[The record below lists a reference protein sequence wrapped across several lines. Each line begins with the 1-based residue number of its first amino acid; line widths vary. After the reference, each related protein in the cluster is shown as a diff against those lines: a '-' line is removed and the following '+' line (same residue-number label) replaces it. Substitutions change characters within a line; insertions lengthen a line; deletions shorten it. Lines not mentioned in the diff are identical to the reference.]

1 MSVRREKLTD
11 TVAMNHDLLEPAALN
26 KAASA
31 IEAQYA
37 QLAAPSDFVNLIDA
51 IDDHLELVD
60 DAAASFVSVQLKRHQ
75 QELLGVEYARTKLN
89 YTKRQTLAL
98 ADKFGAASELGG
110 VLTIKVKALDDEI
123 TKVSEKLEF
132 VEKVQLL
139 KTTINKAA
147 YAIDHVLYEQ
157 GAHCILVILNHV
169 DSLIITSEYAEAVVP
184 LTEIP
189 ELPNDVI
196 EKWTNQLCAVFK
208 QRFEAAAE
216 SRNVTELTKNFQ
228 MFPLIGCHDVGLTC
242 YSQFI
247 SRIITDTLKTLLL
260 VVDNSQA
267 AERPG
272 MYSQILINFFESI
285 SQMLSQHAALVK
297 KYYGNAMPKVIAKI
311 QGEIDAQIG
320 TIADTF
326 YDNCSIDKCLYDVKE
341 YRYPLLSKRQ
351 EELKSAGEYSTIEP
365 QMELIPLTTVGDLV
379 TEFSTIFHHWS
390 LYCRFVTT
398 KYLDGDTEVLDKSN
412 VTKKIN
418 TKLLPAYEV
427 LYQYFFRRSLEKAI
441 TIEELTPLD
450 PLLQVDPR
458 NKLGDDTP
466 IQQPG
471 DLPVSSVI
479 EDVTLVFNTTI
490 RGCVNSA
497 LTSTGKKFIL
507 YVTQT
512 LNSDYVNGFFIK
524 NLNDNGPRYNQGL
537 CLVEP
542 EAPEASAAA
551 ISRLATPEPAMG
563 FFRGASTALNSVYS
577 STAMAVNQATA
588 AANPM
593 HTVTANNVKVCN
605 FITYLNSLAMAEEY
619 LQKVVNNIIAELP
632 KFYALA
638 KEEEMMRLALKDDFM
653 DPFTTTA
660 TKIIGDSLVNLYN
673 QSIKLRLLTL
683 VTEFLPEQ
691 APDIEDENLN
701 AVRYQ
706 QFSIAWYGLINPYSR
721 VLHRK
726 LIFDKLLRLLVV
738 NLSNIIEKKLLNNL
752 RKFKINDLGALK
764 LERDMSHLINQVCRD
779 NYYLRD
785 KFVRVTQIVLLVGMD
800 DDEYQE
806 SISHISQ
813 EGEFDEELG
822 INWVLTPQERKELRQ
837 YRK

>member
-147 YAIDHVLYEQ
+147 YAIDHGLYEQ

-326 YDNCSIDKCLYDVKE
+326 YDNRRIDKCLYDVKE

-379 TEFSTIFHHWS
+379 TEFSTIFHHW
-390 LYCRFVTT
+390 
-398 KYLDGDTEVLDKSN
+398 
-412 VTKKIN
+412 
-418 TKLLPAYEV
+418 
-427 LYQYFFRRSLEKAI
+427 
-441 TIEELTPLD
+441 
-450 PLLQVDPR
+450 
-458 NKLGDDTP
+458 
-466 IQQPG
+466 
-471 DLPVSSVI
+471 
-479 EDVTLVFNTTI
+479 
-490 RGCVNSA
+490 
-497 LTSTGKKFIL
+497 
-507 YVTQT
+507 
-512 LNSDYVNGFFIK
+512 
-524 NLNDNGPRYNQGL
+524 
-537 CLVEP
+537 
-542 EAPEASAAA
+542 
-551 ISRLATPEPAMG
+551 
-563 FFRGASTALNSVYS
+563 
-577 STAMAVNQATA
+577 
-588 AANPM
+588 
-593 HTVTANNVKVCN
+593 
-605 FITYLNSLAMAEEY
+605 
-619 LQKVVNNIIAELP
+619 
-632 KFYALA
+632 
-638 KEEEMMRLALKDDFM
+638 
-653 DPFTTTA
+653 
-660 TKIIGDSLVNLYN
+660 
-673 QSIKLRLLTL
+673 
-683 VTEFLPEQ
+683 
-691 APDIEDENLN
+691 
-701 AVRYQ
+701 
-706 QFSIAWYGLINPYSR
+706 
-721 VLHRK
+721 
-726 LIFDKLLRLLVV
+726 
-738 NLSNIIEKKLLNNL
+738 
-752 RKFKINDLGALK
+752 
-764 LERDMSHLINQVCRD
+764 
-779 NYYLRD
+779 
-785 KFVRVTQIVLLVGMD
+785 
-800 DDEYQE
+800 
-806 SISHISQ
+806 
-813 EGEFDEELG
+813 
-822 INWVLTPQERKELRQ
+822 
-837 YRK
+837 